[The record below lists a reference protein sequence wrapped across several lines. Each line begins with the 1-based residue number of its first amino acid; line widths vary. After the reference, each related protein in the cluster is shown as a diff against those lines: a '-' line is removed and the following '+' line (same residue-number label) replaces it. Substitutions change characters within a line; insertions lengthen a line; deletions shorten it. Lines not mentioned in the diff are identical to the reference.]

1 VNILSKVVLLVDDS
15 QTVRRMIEWVL
26 KPSGFRILHAADG
39 IHALE
44 VLRAEK
50 VDLAF
55 VDLNMPRMD
64 GIELIRS
71 VRSDK
76 KLQQLPIILL
86 TTENRNEDRE
96 AALQAGANLF
106 LTKPSS
112 PAMLRSTAESILGVS
127 ASAAT
132 EGRKVQP

>member
-26 KPSGFRILHAADG
+26 KPSGFRILHAVDG

-64 GIELIRS
+64 GLELIRS
-71 VRSDK
+71 VRSDT
-76 KLQQLPIILL
+76 KLRHLPIILL
-86 TTENRNEDRE
+86 TTENRNEDRD
-96 AALQAGANLF
+96 AAMEAGANLF
-106 LTKPSS
+106 LTKPST
-112 PAMLRSTAESILGVS
+112 PAMLRSTAESILGVAAP
-127 ASAAT
+127 AST
-132 EGRKVQP
+132 EARKAQS